1 VRFVLVA
8 AAKDIRRRMAD
19 PAALSIWIGLPLILG
34 GLLSF
39 ISSVGGDAPPR
50 ARVLLVDQDNTPI
63 SGLVSTAA
71 RQGDMPIDI
80 EEVTLDEGRRQI
92 DAGEA
97 TALLVVPAGFQSAV
111 IGTGSARLQLV
122 TNPAERVLPAMVRQ
136 MVEVLVDGAF
146 YGQRLF
152 AEPIDLIAGAPQSGP
167 APDAA
172 VATIAVAIN
181 QRLAELQDVLLPPVI
196 TFSVKTDTPTAQPLD
211 FGQLFLPGMLFMSF
225 LFIAQGMGVDVWE
238 EKREGTLRR
247 LLATPQSAGRLLFGK
262 LLAGVA
268 VATAVA
274 LVGLVAAVALF
285 DLSWSRVPAAL
296 LWCAYVCGALLAM
309 MTLLHLSAGSQ
320 RGSEMLSGIIVFPLM
335 MLGGSFFPFEAMPAW
350 MASAGRWTPNGLGVT
365 RLKDLLYGDVS
376 MASLALAALGIG
388 IPALLAYLASWRR
401 LRSFANA

>member
-1 VRFVLVA
+1 MRFILVA

-19 PAALSIWIGLPLILG
+19 PAALSMWIGLPLILG

-39 ISSVGGDAPPR
+39 ISSVGGETPPR
-50 ARVLLVDQDNTPI
+50 ARVLLVDQDNTF
-63 SGLVSTAA
+63 VSRLLPTAA
-71 RQGDMPIDI
+71 RQGSTPIDI
-80 EEVTLDEGRRQI
+80 AEVSLAEGRRQI

-97 TALLVVPAGFQSAV
+97 TALLVVPAGFQNAV
-111 IGTGSARLQLV
+111 VGTGSARLQLV
-122 TNPAERVLPAMVRQ
+122 TNPSQRVLPAIVRQ
-136 MVEVLVDGAF
+136 MIEVVVEGAF

-152 AEPIDLIAGAPQSGP
+152 AEPMAQIAGAAPSGP
-167 APDAA
+167 APDVA
-172 VATIAVAIN
+172 VASIAVAIN
-181 QRLAELQDVLLPPVI
+181 QRLASLQGVLLPPVI
-196 TFSVKTDTPTAQPLD
+196 TFSVKTDAATEQPLN

-225 LFIAQGMGVDVWE
+225 LFIAQGMGFDVWE

-247 LLATPQSAGRLLFGK
+247 LLATPQSAGRLLLGK
-262 LLAGVA
+262 LLAGVG
-268 VATAVA
+268 VATVVA

-285 DLSWSRVPAAL
+285 DLAWSRIPAAL
-296 LWCAYVCGALLAM
+296 LWCAFVCGALLAM
-309 MTLLHLSAGSQ
+309 MMLLHLSAGSQ

-376 MASLALAALGIG
+376 VASLALAAAGVG
-388 IPALLAYLASWRR
+388 IPALLAYILSWRR